1 MKPDGAAT
9 LRVILYPG
17 SMHSRMAVH
26 SLATV
31 TSTFVAVRMTTVG
44 PLWWEGI
51 FWYFGSFVG
60 LHVVMVPFMTAW
72 HAAKQRLDRRVRA
85 IVEEELIR
93 FDLQTYERQLGRV
106 FPPKPKPPD
115 R

>member
-1 MKPDGAAT
+1 MKRDGVAT
-9 LRVILYPG
+9 LRIVLYPG

-51 FWYFGSFVG
+51 LWYFGSFVG
-60 LHVVMVPFMTAW
+60 LHVVMVPLMTAW
-72 HAAKQRLDRRVRA
+72 HAVKAGFERRVRA

-93 FDLQTYERQLGRV
+93 FDLQTYERQLERV
-106 FPPKPKPPD
+106 FPPKPKPPE